1 MKTLTLNVVRF
12 PWRPLGTL
20 LLAGGAGWVT
30 WAACAASDRLVARAS
45 SAERQAAAAELR
57 ATKLCGELTW
67 GAVDRALLEASLAQ
81 ERRAHQE
88 RGAIVQLYE
97 NQGVSF
103 GYRPLSGPPVPLI
116 KGEVAAT
123 KFDVEPGLVLLDVG
137 REEGVEKGY
146 RFSIYRGT
154 SFLGKVLVERV
165 LQDCAGCRVLF
176 LVEGASLRAGDS
188 AATRLQ

>member
-81 ERRAHQE
+81 ERRAHQ
-88 RGAIVQLYE
+88 
-97 NQGVSF
+97 
-103 GYRPLSGPPVPLI
+103 
-116 KGEVAAT
+116 VAAT

-137 REEGVEKGY
+137 REEGVEEGY

-154 SFLGKVLVERV
+154 TFLGKVQVERV
-165 LQDCAGCRVLF
+165 LRDSAGCRVLF
-176 LVEGASLRAGDS
+176 LAEGASLSAGDS